1 MSKPLTLKLLKFYWG
16 EKKSALL
23 LPNSKPRVE
32 NEHFSIVKIPSIE
45 HQLYK
50 NPSCTSYRFFTAFWL
65 LWAADTAAL
74 AWIKQL
80 WIFVAWR
87 GKNGSSNLINKSEKV
102 FCVLYLELAKIP
114 LRYVQKSVQLMMI
127 FFESSNREREQKK
140 SPSSF
145 SWLTS
150 LYKSYSL
157 TFVNLLLQKLA
168 GSKFSSLTY
177 VCIKLKEAYE

>member
-16 EKKSALL
+16 EKKS

-65 LWAADTAAL
+65 LWAADTAPL

-80 WIFVAWR
+80 RIFVAWR
-87 GKNGSSNLINKSEKV
+87 GKNGGSNLINKSEKV

-114 LRYVQKSVQLMMI
+114 LRYDCWVRKSVQLMMMI
-127 FFESSNREREQKK
+127 FFESAAKK
-140 SPSSF
+140 SP
-145 SWLTS
+145 L
-150 LYKSYSL
+150 
-157 TFVNLLLQKLA
+157 FVFLIDE
-168 GSKFSSLTY
+168 S
-177 VCIKLKEAYE
+177 V

>member
-16 EKKSALL
+16 EKKSLQ
-23 LPNSKPRVE
+23 NSKPRVE

-65 LWAADTAAL
+65 LWAADTAPL

-87 GKNGSSNLINKSEKV
+87 GKNGGSNLINKSEKV

-114 LRYVQKSVQLMMI
+114 LRYDCWVRKSVQLMMMI
-127 FFESSNREREQKK
+127 FFESAAKK
-140 SPSSF
+140 VPPLRFLDWRVCIRVTAWHLLTF
-145 SWLTS
+145 S
-150 LYKSYSL
+150 YKSWQA
-157 TFVNLLLQKLA
+157 VNSHPWLMC
-168 GSKFSSLTY
+168 
-177 VCIKLKEAYE
+177 V

>member
-16 EKKSALL
+16 EKKSLQ
-23 LPNSKPRVE
+23 NSKPRVE

-65 LWAADTAAL
+65 LWAADTATL

-87 GKNGSSNLINKSEKV
+87 GKNGGSNLINKSEKV
-102 FCVLYLELAKIP
+102 FLCTVPWIGKNSAPLWLLSSKIC
-114 LRYVQKSVQLMMI
+114 SIDDDDI
-127 FFESSNREREQKK
+127 FRERSKK